1 MGLRIHLPA
10 KGDPVHMFIDAPA
23 DGGEGRDYLF
33 KEGRV
38 IPVYCYYPGERRGY
52 VLCCEGTSCGPI
64 PNVEGGY
71 KILLAV
77 RGPEVERLEKAVRK
91 LYLEIGS
98 LESIPEAFWPKLGL
112 LVSQRSF
119 RVYMVTELCLA
130 TQQLWQL
137 RVELSAAS
145 DNDSSRPTNSLRPI
159 DGVNPKA

>member
-1 MGLRIHLPA
+1 
-10 KGDPVHMFIDAPA
+10 MFIDAPD

-52 VLCCEGTSCGPI
+52 VLRSEGASSGPI
-64 PNVEGGY
+64 PNIEGGY

-77 RGPEVERLEKAVRK
+77 RGPEVERLEKAVRR
-91 LYLEIGS
+91 LYEEVGV

-119 RVYMVTELCLA
+119 RVYMVRELYLA
-130 TQQLWQL
+130 TQQRWQL
-137 RVELSAAS
+137 QEELCAAR
-145 DNDSSRPTNSLRPI
+145 DNGSSRPTNNLRPC
-159 DGVNPKA
+159 DGVDPKA